1 MAYDE
6 RLAERVRSALT
17 GTAGVAERKMFA
29 LPHVREMD
37 FTGRPLSGRFR
48 RSPRRG
54 PAPGPAGIQGLQD
67 NPGRD
72 RVAAGTEWAAG
83 SSGRAF
89 AVLALLIL
97 AAASRAAAQTN
108 PWDDSLLER
117 ARALARSVPGERPR
131 SLHVLKIAESSGPL
145 ASYVAGADSLI
156 VPTAMSVFQI
166 RYRDRWVVVDA
177 GFDQAAVAEY
187 YGTSR
192 TLRFFPDRYDR
203 MQLAL
208 RGAEH
213 VVLTHEHLDHAIGVQ
228 RGPFFPEVAA
238 RTLLTAEQVRTLLD
252 PPTRAFV
259 RLSPDSAAAF
269 PRLRYDL
276 LFPLGPGV
284 VLIRAAGHTPGAQYV
299 FVQLANGREV
309 LLAAD
314 LAWQHEGLETS
325 RQRSEATS
333 TRLGEDR
340 AAVQA
345 QLEWARRIF
354 EAGRVTVVLSH
365 DSRLLDSL
373 VARGVLR
380 DGFDLPRR

>member
-1 MAYDE
+1 MNELSTRHAAIGTWTFAA
-6 RLAERVRSALT
+6 LALAAL
-17 GTAGVAERKMFA
+17 A
-29 LPHVREMD
+29 LPPRA
-37 FTGRPLSGRFR
+37 RAQA
-48 RSPRRG
+48 SPW
-54 PAPGPAGIQGLQD
+54 
-67 NPGRD
+67 N
-72 RVAAGTEWAAG
+72 
-83 SSGRAF
+83 
-89 AVLALLIL
+89 
-97 AAASRAAAQTN
+97 
-108 PWDDSLLER
+108 DSLLDR
-117 ARALARSVPGERPR
+117 VRALARSVPGERPR

-145 ASYVAGADSLI
+145 ANYVAGADSQI
-156 VPTAMSVFQI
+156 VPSAMSVFQI
-166 RYRDRWVVVDA
+166 RYRDRWIVVDA
-177 GFDQAAVAEY
+177 GFDQAAVTEY
-187 YGTSR
+187 YGASR
-192 TLRFFPDRYDR
+192 SLRFFPDRYDR
-203 MQLAL
+203 MQEAL

-228 RGPFFPEVAA
+228 RGPNFAAVAA

-269 PRLRYDL
+269 PVLRYDL
-276 LFPLGPGV
+276 LFPLAPGV

-299 FVQLANGREV
+299 FVQLADGREI

-314 LAWQHEGLETS
+314 LAWQHEGLATS

-345 QLEWARRIF
+345 QLEWARRIL
-354 EAGRVTVVLSH
+354 EAGRVTIVLSH
-365 DSRLLDSL
+365 DGRLLDSL